1 MSHLFFHC
9 QYTRDFW
16 IIFNRASLYGLRMH
30 FNCWEEVFHYATS
43 LSKHVRRF
51 YFSLCAIFCWL
62 VWKERN
68 NRSFRGRT
76 GMRGMVLFRTVLSSF
91 QFYTGSSS
99 GLEHLF
105 QDEVVVISD
114 SSGDEDLLD
123 GRVVLL
129 GWVIL
134 LFLL

>member
-1 MSHLFFHC
+1 
-9 QYTRDFW
+9 
-16 IIFNRASLYGLRMH
+16 
-30 FNCWEEVFHYATS
+30 
-43 LSKHVRRF
+43 
-51 YFSLCAIFCWL
+51 
-62 VWKERN
+62 
-68 NRSFRGRT
+68 
-76 GMRGMVLFRTVLSSF
+76 MRGMVLFRTVLSSF